1 MQDWIWKGKKV
12 KERKEEE
19 DAIFLSLKNEEKIK
33 SNQIWVFSFLQYL
46 FFIVTTFADEQ
57 CDVSKQF

>member
-19 DAIFLSLKNEEKIK
+19 NAIFLSLKNEEKIK
-33 SNQIWVFSFLQYL
+33 SNQIWVFLQYL